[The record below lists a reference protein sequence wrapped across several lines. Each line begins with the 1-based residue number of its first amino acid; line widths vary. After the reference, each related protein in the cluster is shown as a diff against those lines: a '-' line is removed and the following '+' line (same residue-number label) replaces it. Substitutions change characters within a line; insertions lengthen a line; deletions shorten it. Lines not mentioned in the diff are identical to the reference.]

1 MSSTIHLQWK
11 DAATTGRFR
20 TGVSLHS
27 HTLHSRESL
36 DFIYH
41 AAKRAP
47 ILSAAIRHGE
57 GVYQRIHGAALDL
70 GRGWWTP
77 PLGAHDAWLVE
88 KSQIE
93 ALDQNAIVSITDH
106 DNIEAPV
113 SLQVLDECR
122 GTAISVEWTVP
133 FGPTFF
139 HLGVHNLPAGRAR
152 ALWAQMDRYRHNPDE
167 AQLYKTKLGEIL
179 TMLASLDHVL
189 IVFNHPL
196 WDERGIGHAAHREVA
211 LEFLRQF
218 GSSLHALEL
227 NGMRPWK
234 ENRDVLALAR
244 AAQKPVISGGDRHAI
259 EPNALLNFTNA
270 ETFDEF
276 AEEVRGG
283 WSSVFVLR
291 HYREQYAQRILHNM
305 IDVLRSY
312 ERHANGWVL
321 WSDRVFYLCHDGQT
335 RSLTQLFGERPPAA
349 VALFVGAMKFASAP
363 RVRRFLRGAFAG
375 PEEVTL

>member
-11 DAATTGRFR
+11 GAAAAGRFR

-47 ILSAAIRHGE
+47 ILASAIRHGE
-57 GVYQRIHGAALDL
+57 GVYQKIHGAALDL
-70 GRGWWTP
+70 ARGWWTP
-77 PLGAHDAWLVE
+77 PLGAHDAWLLE

-93 ALDQNAIVSITDH
+93 ALDQDALVSLTDH
-106 DNIEAPV
+106 DNIQAPM

-122 GTAISVEWTVP
+122 GTPISVEWTVP

-139 HLGVHNLPAGRAR
+139 HLGVHNLPAGQAR
-152 ALWAQMDRYRHNPDE
+152 ALWEEMDGYRQKPDE
-167 AQLYKTKLGEIL
+167 ARFEETLKA
-179 TMLASLDHVL
+179 LASLDQVL

-196 WDERGIGHAAHREVA
+196 WDERGIGQSPHRQAA
-211 LEFLRQF
+211 LEFLRRF
-218 GSSLHALEL
+218 GPSLHALEL
-227 NGMRPWK
+227 NGLRPWR
-234 ENRDVLALAR
+234 ENREVIALAH
-244 AAQKPVISGGDRHAI
+244 AVQKPTISGGDRHAI
-259 EPNALLNFTNA
+259 EPNALLNLTNA

-276 AEEVRGG
+276 AEEVRTG

-291 HYREQYAQRILHNM
+291 HYREQYALRILHNM
-305 IDVLRSY
+305 IDLMRTY
-312 ERHANGWVL
+312 ERHANGWPL
-321 WSDRVFYLCHDGQT
+321 WSDRVFYLCEDGQT
-335 RSLTQLFGERPPAA
+335 RSLTELFGERTPAA
-349 VALFVGAMKFASAP
+349 VRVFVGAMKFASAP
-363 RVRRFLRGAFAG
+363 RVRRFLQGAFSG